1 MRNKVDL
8 LVLGHILGCTFFL
21 FFYSS
26 IEQEAQTIQVLT
38 KIFDM
43 EHSTELP
50 KCTFHNSWSG
60 QYLIYL
66 WKHIKEVQGKR
77 KSRNDKGERCMPP
90 LLACVCVRERERE
103 RERETLDFPVFLS
116 CKILI
121 EATPPTSLKNFR
133 ISSEFA
139 CKSCQHWNYKFPS
152 PHVKNKIRSSLFR
165 ALVGGE
171 EVVYLPWNGY

>member
-90 LLACVCVRERERE
+90 LLACVCVLERERE
-103 RERETLDFPVFLS
+103 RERDPWFSSISIMQNSNRGHPSNITEEFPY
-116 CKILI
+116 I
-121 EATPPTSLKNFR
+121 FR
-133 ISSEFA
+133 ICLQKLSTL
-139 CKSCQHWNYKFPS
+139 K
-152 PHVKNKIRSSLFR
+152 L
-165 ALVGGE
+165 
-171 EVVYLPWNGY
+171 